1 MPEPTHRSILVVDV
15 ENSESLT
22 NVQVEAVRTALYR
35 IIDGAIQGTENFVAQ
50 EDRGDGAMLVL
61 EIPVLD
67 VLDRVVGA
75 MLTGV
80 RNHNGA
86 AGPMN
91 WLRVRIAVHEGYVG
105 RDAKGWSSDAV
116 TATFRMNSAPPV
128 KYALERAPRADA
140 VVVVSDSV
148 FSGLVRHRYR
158 DTVTPD
164 EYGSVTMPSKSG
176 DRRIWVRVP
185 GYPEPQLPPTEP
197 SAATCAESLPDGP
210 DAAPPGWDP
219 TTIHTGNFI
228 GGNAVVGTQIGRDNI
243 NRGS

>member
-1 MPEPTHRSILVVDV
+1 MPEPTHRSLLVVDV

-22 NVQVEAVRTALYR
+22 NVQVEAMRTTLYR
-35 IIDGAIQGTENFVAQ
+35 IIDGAIQEIEKSVAQ

-61 EIPVLD
+61 DIPVLD

-75 MLTGV
+75 MLAGV
-80 RNHNGA
+80 RGHNGA

-116 TATFRMNSAPPV
+116 TATFRMNDAKPV
-128 KYALERAPRADA
+128 KYALERATRADA

-148 FSGLVRHRYR
+148 FSGLVRHGYR
-158 DTVTPD
+158 DSVTPD
-164 EYGSVTMPSKSG
+164 EYRSVTVPSKGG
-176 DRRIWVRVP
+176 DRRIWIRVP
-185 GYPEPQLPPTEP
+185 GYPEPPLPPTELTAP
-197 SAATCAESLPDGP
+197 TRTDGP
-210 DAAPPGWDP
+210 AAGSDTARPGGERA
-219 TTIHTGNFI
+219 TVHAANFI
-228 GGNAVVGTQIGRDNI
+228 GGNAVVGTQVGRDNI

>member
-1 MPEPTHRSILVVDV
+1 MSEPTHRSILVVDI

-22 NVQVEAVRTALYR
+22 NVQVEAARSALYR
-35 IIDGAIQGTENFVAQ
+35 IIDRAIQGAESMVAQ

-61 EIPVLD
+61 QVPVLD

-80 RNHNGA
+80 REHNGA
-86 AGPMN
+86 AGPLN

-105 RDAKGWSSDAV
+105 RDANGWSSDAV
-116 TATFRMNSAPPV
+116 TATFRMNSAQPV

-148 FSGLVRHRYR
+148 FSGLVRHGYR
-158 DTVTPD
+158 DSVTPD
-164 EYGSVTMPSKSG
+164 EYGSVTMSSKSG

-185 GYPEPQLPPTEP
+185 GYPEPPLPPSEP
-197 SAATCAESLPDGP
+197 SEPTPSDRRADASDTARPRWEANTIRAE
-210 DAAPPGWDP
+210 
-219 TTIHTGNFI
+219 NFI
-228 GGNAVVGTQIGRDNI
+228 GGNAVVDTQVGRDNI
-243 NRGS
+243 HRGS

>member
-35 IIDGAIQGTENFVAQ
+35 IIDGAIGGVESSVAQ

-61 EIPVLD
+61 DIPVLD

-80 RNHNGA
+80 REHNGA
-86 AGPMN
+86 AGPVN

-116 TATFRMNSAPPV
+116 TATFRMNSAQPV

-148 FSGLVRHRYR
+148 FRGLVRHGYR
-158 DTVTPD
+158 DTVIPD
-164 EYGSVTMPSKSG
+164 EYGSVTVPSKSG
-176 DRRIWVRVP
+176 DRLIWVRVP
-185 GYPEPQLPPTEP
+185 GYPEPPLPPSEP
-197 SAATCAESLPDGP
+197 SARTYTERRADGS
-210 DAAPPGWDP
+210 DTAPPGWERS
-219 TTIHTGNFI
+219 TIHATNFI
-228 GGNAVVGTQIGRDNI
+228 GGNAVVGTQVGRDNI